1 MNILLLPGMDGTGI
15 MFEPFVKA
23 LPNSIDVQIA
33 KLIQEKNVSYE
44 EQATVI
50 LRTVKKNT
58 IVIGESYSG
67 LIAHELGKMAP
78 ELVKHIVFAASF
90 LERPSVLAKYGKLLP
105 RAMLNYSLYPE
116 SLVKRMLFGEYSSE
130 YLMGL
135 FNRTMSEVP
144 LDVLAFRIKQMGS
157 LEPMVGH
164 SNIAATYFQ
173 AKHDN
178 LVSKKSVEV
187 FKKVY
192 ANLTHKT
199 IEGSHFVLQTN
210 PKDRLR
216 EVLAIAV

>member
-1 MNILLLPGMDGTGI
+1 
-15 MFEPFVKA
+15 
-23 LPNSIDVQIA
+23 
-33 KLIQEKNVSYE
+33 
-44 EQATVI
+44 
-50 LRTVKKNT
+50 
-58 IVIGESYSG
+58 
-67 LIAHELGKMAP
+67 
-78 ELVKHIVFAASF
+78 
-90 LERPSVLAKYGKLLP
+90 
-105 RAMLNYSLYPE
+105 
-116 SLVKRMLFGEYSSE
+116 
-130 YLMGL
+130 
-135 FNRTMSEVP
+135 
-144 LDVLAFRIKQMGS
+144 MGS

-210 PKDRLR
+210 PKDSLR